1 MLICKD
7 VLSKADCQRIL
18 ADVRNTGWKDGFTHF
33 SKSHKSNT
41 ELVHEEHGNFIISKV
56 REHPDVFQK
65 AFLKHM
71 TMPRFNRYELGQKYS
86 RHVDYFLQEGI
97 RIDWSMTLFLTEP
110 DEYEGGELLF
120 DNEKVKLPAGCMVL
134 YESSKVHSVS
144 PVTAGERIAAI
155 AWAQSYIE
163 NEQERAIL
171 GKLADVLAK
180 PIRTDSATAE
190 EIEARK
196 EEMVN
201 LSFVYNSLLKK
212 WSKF

>member
-7 VLSKADCQRIL
+7 VLSKTECQQML
-18 ADVRNTGWKDGFTHF
+18 GDVRKVAWKDGFTQF
-33 SKSHKSNT
+33 DKSHKSNT
-41 ELVHEEHGNFIISKV
+41 EHVHKEHAEYVIARV
-56 REHPDVFQK
+56 RQHPEVFQK
-65 AFLKHM
+65 AFLKHI
-71 TMPRFNRYELGQKYS
+71 TLPRFNKYEVGQKYS

-120 DNEKVKLPAGCMVL
+120 DNERVKLPAGSMVL

-144 PVTAGERIAAI
+144 SVTSGERIAAI

-163 NEQERAIL
+163 DAQDRAIL
-171 GKLADVLAK
+171 GKLAEVLAK
-180 PIRTDSATAE
+180 PVGTASSSPE
-190 EIEARK
+190 EIEERK

-201 LSFVYNSLLKK
+201 LSFVYNNLLRK

>member
-7 VLSKADCQRIL
+7 VLSKAECQQMLR
-18 ADVRNTGWKDGFTHF
+18 DVRNVAWKDGFTHLD
-33 SKSHKSNT
+33 KSHKNNA
-41 ELVHEEHGNFIISKV
+41 EHVHKEHAEYVIAKV
-56 REHPDVFQK
+56 RQHPEIFQK

-71 TMPRFNRYELGQKYS
+71 TFPRFNKYETGQKYS

-97 RIDWSMTLFLTEP
+97 RTDWSMTLFLTEP

-120 DNEKVKLPAGCMVL
+120 DNERVKLPAGSMVL

-144 PVTAGERIAAI
+144 PVTSGERIAVI

-163 NEQERAIL
+163 DAQDRAIL
-171 GKLADVLAK
+171 GKLAEVLAK
-180 PIRTDSATAE
+180 PIGTASSTPE
-190 EIEARK
+190 EIEERK

-201 LSFVYNSLLKK
+201 LSFVYNNLLRK
-212 WSKF
+212 WSNF

>member
-7 VLSKADCQRIL
+7 VLSKTECQQIL
-18 ADVRNTGWKDGFTHF
+18 ADVSNTGWKEGFTHF
-33 SKSHKSNT
+33 DSSHKNNT
-41 ELVHEEHGNFIISKV
+41 ELVHEKHGNFIISRIRK
-56 REHPDVFQK
+56 HPEVFQK
-65 AFLKHM
+65 AFLKHI
-71 TMPRFNRYELGQKYS
+71 TMPRFNKYQPGQKYS
-86 RHVDYFLQEGI
+86 RHVDYFLQEGLK
-97 RIDWSMTLFLTEP
+97 IDWSMTLFLTEP

-120 DNEKVKLPAGCMVL
+120 DSEKVKLPAGCMVL

-144 PVTAGERIAAI
+144 PVTSGERIAAI

-163 NEQERAIL
+163 DAHDRAIL

-180 PIRTDSATAE
+180 PIRTDSSTAE
-190 EIEARK
+190 EIEERK

-201 LSFVYNSLLKK
+201 LSYVYNSLLRK

>member
-7 VLSKADCQRIL
+7 VLSKTECQQIL
-18 ADVRNTGWKDGFTHF
+18 ADIRNTGWKEGFTHF
-33 SKSHKSNT
+33 DRSHKSNT
-41 ELVHEEHGNFIISKV
+41 ELVHEEHGKFIISKV
-56 REHPDVFQK
+56 RNHPEVFQK

-71 TMPRFNRYELGQKYS
+71 TMPRFNKYELGQKYD

-120 DNEKVKLPAGCMVL
+120 DSEKVKLPGGCMVL
-134 YESSKVHSVS
+134 YESNKVHSVL
-144 PVTAGERIAAI
+144 PVTSGERIAVI

-163 NEQERAIL
+163 DAQDRAIL

-180 PIRTDSATAE
+180 PIGTDSSMAE
-190 EIEARK
+190 EIAERK